1 MIKTASL
8 SAFYIGSAKIDFRAK
23 TAYPPPCILSYF
35 PLYSTTLKSTK
46 NFCVFCEIN
55 GSNLLPESYFED
67 EVFIM
72 SNDISKMRNIGISAH
87 IDSGKTTLSERI
99 LFYCD
104 RIHALHEVRGKD
116 GVGATMDN
124 MEMERERGITIQSA
138 STQVTWKDYTVN
150 VIDTPGHVDFT
161 IEVERSLRVLDGAI
175 LVLCSVGGVQ
185 SQSITVDRQLKRYHV
200 PRIAFVNKCDRT
212 GANPLK
218 VRMQL
223 REKLGLNAYMMQIP
237 IGLEDKL
244 EGVVDLVTMK
254 ALYFEGENGTQVR
267 MAEIPP
273 HLTAEAQKYREEM
286 LDAASM
292 FSDELAEAFLE
303 GTETEEMIREAI
315 RKGTLAEQFVP
326 VFLGS
331 AYKNKGI
338 QPLLDGVGYY
348 LPDPSEIK
356 NTALALDENEKPIT
370 LGCEENAPVVALGF
384 KLEDGKYGQLTYVR
398 IYQGTLKKGEELF
411 NTRARKKFK
420 VGRLV
425 RMNSATMEDINEGGP
440 GDIVALFGVD
450 CASGDTFCGG
460 GLNYAM
466 SSMYVPDPVI
476 SLSLT
481 PKDKQA
487 ADQMSKAL
495 NRFTKEDPTFRSYVD
510 KESNQTI
517 IQGMGELHLE
527 VYIERMRREYKCEVE
542 TGMPQVAY
550 REAITQRADFNYTHK
565 KQTGG
570 SGQFGRV
577 AGFIE
582 PLAEED
588 YEFVNQIKGG
598 AIPSEFIP
606 SCDKGFKEAV
616 KRGTLIGFP
625 IVGTRVTINDGQ
637 SHPVDSSDMAFQAA
651 AIGAFREAYK
661 AAKPAILEPI
671 MKVSI
676 EGPQEFQGNIFGLIN
691 QRRGVI
697 VSSTEDDNFTR
708 VDAEVPLSE
717 MFGFSTI
724 LRSSTQGKAE
734 YSMEFAKYGKAPSS
748 VSEQLIKEYEAKR
761 LAEKK

>member
-1 MIKTASL
+1 
-8 SAFYIGSAKIDFRAK
+8 
-23 TAYPPPCILSYF
+23 
-35 PLYSTTLKSTK
+35 
-46 NFCVFCEIN
+46 
-55 GSNLLPESYFED
+55 
-67 EVFIM
+67 M

-124 MEMERERGITIQSA
+124 MELERERGITIQSA

-476 SLSLT
+476 SLT

-598 AIPSEFIP
+598 AISSEFIP